1 MDSITFRW
9 LSLSAPRPVSA
20 SKEECKVSVK
30 VFARAWRR
38 KLRSHAILMYMRVQA
53 KKRRAANGPADVHSL
68 QASRF
73 RAGSLEAELEAIA
86 SKIPKRD
93 LRRLPRDLA
102 SHVDHYSMVRRSD
115 EGIRRYRISHRDPE
129 S

>member
-1 MDSITFRW
+1 MFVTEFTPPPATPNRE
-9 LSLSAPRPVSA
+9 A
-20 SKEECKVSVK
+20 
-30 VFARAWRR
+30 R
-38 KLRSHAILMYMRVQA
+38 KLRFHAILMYMRVQA
-53 KKRRAANGPADVHSL
+53 KKRRAANGPVGVHAL

-102 SHVDHYSMVRRSD
+102 SHVDHYLYGAPKR
-115 EGIRRYRISHRDPE
+115 
-129 S
+129 